1 MRVCFVLPSLRRS
14 GGVAVATAFA
24 RRLASAHGVD
34 AELVVLEADGAEPDG
49 VPVVAIGDARGRR
62 YDIAVATWW
71 ETIGAA
77 AGLDADRR
85 CVLLQSF
92 EHRFYGADAP
102 FERIAAE
109 ATLSDAT
116 FFVAVSTWIRDL
128 LLELRPGAACAVVR
142 PGVDKEVFAGPRA
155 RRDGPLRVLVDGQPT
170 LPFKGVAEAVA
181 AVQAMTEPVSST
193 VVALDPASAGELP
206 VDSVVGGLDPAG
218 MAALY
223 RDHDV
228 LVKLSRVEGLGL
240 APVEGFH
247 SGLPCVVTPYT
258 GSEEYAR
265 HGENALVVGFDD
277 VPGTAAALDRLARD
291 RDLLARLGEGAL
303 ATAGEW
309 PSVEQSTTDL
319 HAAFEQLLAGEP
331 PTADEALLR
340 RTVELGTALGRARSD
355 RARAATEE
363 ALTHSER
370 LVREL
375 SASRDECGEML
386 EEAKAE
392 LARIKGSPAY
402 RLGSA
407 AKRAGRRI
415 TRR

>member
-1 MRVCFVLPSLRRS
+1 VRVCFVLPSLRRS

-24 RRLASAHGVD
+24 RWLRSAHEVD
-34 AELVVLEADGAEPDG
+34 AELVVLERGGAEPDG
-49 VPVVAIGDARGRR
+49 VPVVAIHDARGRP

-77 AGLDADRR
+77 ASLDADRR

-92 EHRFYGADAP
+92 EQRFYGPDAP
-102 FERIAAE
+102 FERLAAE
-109 ATLSDAT
+109 ATLSGAAS
-116 FFVAVSTWIRDL
+116 FVAVSAWIRDL
-128 LLELRPGAACAVVR
+128 LLQLRPGAACAVVR
-142 PGVDKEVFAGPRA
+142 PGVDKEVFAGGRA
-155 RRDGPLRVLVDGQPT
+155 RREGPLRVLIDGQPT

-181 AVQAMTEPVSST
+181 AVQAMAEPVRST
-193 VVALDPASAGELP
+193 LVALDPATAGDVA
-206 VDSVVGGLDPAG
+206 VDEVVGGLDPAG

-291 RDLLARLGEGAL
+291 RDLLARLGAGAL
-303 ATAGEW
+303 ATAADW
-309 PSVEQSTTDL
+309 PSVAESGAAL
-319 HAAFEQLLAGEP
+319 HAAFEEILAGEVP
-331 PTADEALLR
+331 AADERLLR
-340 RTVELGTALGRARSD
+340 ATVELGTALGRARSD
-355 RARAATEE
+355 RGRAATEE

-407 AKRAGRRI
+407 AKRAGQRI